1 MLISDA
7 AALEFCVRE
16 SLAGNREAFGRIVE
30 QFQGIVSS
38 VTLSLTG
45 DFQRSED
52 LAQETFLRAWTKLS
66 ELKEPQKIGHWLCAI
81 ARNLAKNEISAQK
94 RMIQGSDLL
103 EFHPDSGKS
112 QEMDFQ
118 NESLLAALAAIP
130 EKYRQSLI
138 LFYREELSITE
149 IATLLEKPEGT
160 IKQRLYRGRKL
171 LRHEMERLMEVM
183 LRTTRPGK
191 TFTLAVLATIPM
203 IAAGSTGTVVAQTV
217 MGTTPLLATA
227 VSTESAKGGFFA
239 TFAKNML
246 WLLSICFWPM
256 LTIGFFLYPLYDTW
270 RTSHDVPS
278 LELRRRMIRGHAIF
292 YSWLIILSVATC
304 LFDAFGLR
312 KVFPTLFGGNPVAQL
327 ILLLGFLYFIWKAL
341 PERLFARKL
350 LKNELNKTG
359 KVTPVQSLERT
370 RKFTKAITIL
380 CSICLFVLVPIGL
393 VIDIVSQGLAVHHI
407 LNLAGIFVSI
417 GILQIAFCRALRK
430 GFATTKDEAAFEQS
444 IEKSGGIEKITR
456 RYKRLM
462 LTNTIFY
469 GLLAIALGG
478 ISLCFLR
485 ELIAN
490 LFFNYSFY
498 KNW

>member
-1 MLISDA
+1 MSISDT
-7 AALEFCVRE
+7 AALEFYVSE
-16 SLAGNREAFGRIVE
+16 SLAGNQEAFGCIVE

-38 VTLSLTG
+38 VTLNLTG

-94 RMIQGSDLL
+94 RMIQDSDLL
-103 EFHPDSGKS
+103 EFPDSGQS
-112 QEMDFQ
+112 QEIDFQ

-149 IATLLEKPEGT
+149 IAALLEKPEGT

-171 LRHEMERLMEVM
+171 LRHEMERLMGTM

-191 TFTLAVLATIPM
+191 TFTLAVLATIPA

-217 MGTTPLLATA
+217 MGTTPIVATA

-239 TFAKNML
+239 TLAKNML

-278 LELRRRMIRGHAIF
+278 LELCRRMIRGHALF
-292 YSWLIILSVATC
+292 YSWLIILSVAAC

-312 KVFPTLFGGNPVAQL
+312 EVFPTLFGGNPVAQL
-327 ILLLGFLYFIWKAL
+327 ILLLGFLYFFWKAL

-350 LKNELNKTG
+350 LKNELNQTG

-370 RKFTKAITIL
+370 RKFIKAITIL

-393 VIDIVSQGLAVHHI
+393 VIDIVSQGLTPRHI
-407 LNLAGIFVSI
+407 TQLVGTFLFV
-417 GILQIAFCRALRK
+417 GFLQITFCWALRK
-430 GFATTKDEAAFEQS
+430 GFATTKDETAFEQS
-444 IEKSGGIEKITR
+444 IEKSGGIEKVTR

-490 LFFNYSFY
+490 LFFNYSFH
-498 KNW
+498 KIW